1 MEINLTLAKRSIRL
15 YRAVQSRVRY
25 YSLSVEETLFG
36 EYLFIKEFGSANNKK
51 PTSILKEYFK
61 SSDLALSVMMRVKEL
76 KIKKGYCLE
85 TS

>member
-1 MEINLTLAKRSIRL
+1 MTLAKRSIRL
-15 YRAVQSRVRY
+15 YRVVQSRVRY

-51 PTSILKEYFK
+51 PTRTLKEYYT
-61 SSDLALSVMMRVKEL
+61 SSDLAFSVMMRAKEL

-85 TS
+85 VL